1 MNILMNGHV
10 LWSYADEVAQSGL
23 KDEIRALF
31 SLVKPLHHH
40 EGEITLTNSSLI
52 INGDVDL
59 NIPLGNLNQLYL
71 GFDDVFKS
79 TYVKNAGMLWQP
91 LRVSYRDNGTVN
103 TVYLIIDHSFIGT
116 AKDQRWFDA
125 LREVFSE

>member
-1 MNILMNGHV
+1 MNGHV
-10 LWSYADEVAQSGL
+10 LWSYADEVAESGL

-40 EGEITLTNSSLI
+40 EGEIALTNSSLI

-71 GFDDVFKS
+71 GFDEIFKS
-79 TYVKNAGMLWQP
+79 AYVKNNGMFWQP
-91 LRVSYRDNGTVN
+91 LRVSYYDNGTIN

-116 AKDQRWFDA
+116 AKDQQWFDA
-125 LREVFSE
+125 LSEVFSE

>member
-10 LWSYADEVAQSGL
+10 LWSYADEVAESGL

-40 EGEITLTNSSLI
+40 EGEIALTNSSLI

-71 GFDDVFKS
+71 GFDEIFKS
-79 TYVKNAGMLWQP
+79 AYVKNNGMFWQP
-91 LRVSYRDNGTVN
+91 LRVSYYDNGTIN

-116 AKDQRWFDA
+116 AKDQQWFDA
-125 LREVFSE
+125 LSEVFSE

>member
-10 LWSYADEVAQSGL
+10 LWGYADEVAESGL

-79 TYVKNAGMLWQP
+79 TYVKNVGMLWQP
-91 LRVSYRDNGTVN
+91 LRVSYHDNGTVN
-103 TVYLIIDHSFIGT
+103 AVYLIIDHSFIGT
-116 AKDQRWFDA
+116 AKDQQWFDA

>member
-1 MNILMNGHV
+1 MNGHV
-10 LWSYADEVAQSGL
+10 LWSYADEVAESGL

-31 SLVKPLHHH
+31 SLLKPLHHH

-52 INGDVDL
+52 INGDIDL

-79 TYVKNAGMLWQP
+79 TYVKNVGMLWQP
-91 LRVSYRDNGTVN
+91 LRVSYHDNGTVN

-116 AKDQRWFDA
+116 AKDQQWFDA

>member
-10 LWSYADEVAQSGL
+10 LWGYADEVAESGL

-79 TYVKNAGMLWQP
+79 TYVKNVGMLWQP
-91 LRVSYRDNGTVN
+91 LRVSYHDNGTVN

-116 AKDQRWFDA
+116 AKDQQWFDA